1 MDALGTGPRVV
12 LRRPTPEDEAEFV
25 ALTRESVAFHR
36 GWVSPPGD
44 ATGWAGYL
52 ERCAGDDYEGLLV
65 CLRESG
71 AIVGAANLSQIF
83 RGNFGNAYLGYQLGA
98 RYAGRGLMTEA
109 LHLVLDHAFLTLRL
123 HRLEANIQPGNV
135 ASSALVRRVGFRLEG
150 FSPRYLKIG
159 GRWRDHERWA
169 ILREEW
175 RVLRRG
181 RMHDLRAWLEARS
194 EPESTP

>member
-1 MDALGTGPRVV
+1 M
-12 LRRPTPEDEAEFV
+12 
-25 ALTRESVAFHR
+25 
-36 GWVSPPGD
+36 SPPGD
-44 ATGWAGYL
+44 ADAWAGYL
-52 ERCAGDDYEGLLV
+52 GRCAGDDYEGLLV

-109 LHLVLDHAFLTLRL
+109 LHLVLDHAFLSLRL
-123 HRLEANIQPGNV
+123 HRIEANIQPGNA
-135 ASSALVRRVGFRLEG
+135 ASIALVRRVGFRLEG

-175 RVLRRG
+175 RVLRGG
-181 RMHDLRAWLEARS
+181 RMRDHRAWLAER
-194 EPESTP
+194 STPPGAGGAGYAR